1 MRIHLLSV
9 FRMAVSEGGCWK
21 GVSVG
26 NFRNPGVGLRAGI
39 EGIQGKYKG
48 EMVYVI
54 EKSNS

>member
-48 EMVYVI
+48 KWYM
-54 EKSNS
+54 